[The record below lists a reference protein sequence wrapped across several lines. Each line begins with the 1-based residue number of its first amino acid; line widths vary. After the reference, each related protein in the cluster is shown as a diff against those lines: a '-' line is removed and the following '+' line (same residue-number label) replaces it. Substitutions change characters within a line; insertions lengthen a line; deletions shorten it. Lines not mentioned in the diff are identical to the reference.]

1 MRKGQI
7 MGVND
12 TDQRVM
18 YYLSI
23 WVEYMRRP
31 DSSLSY
37 PRASCGMS
45 SGGAHSFDDLAGQA
59 DNYAAR
65 TMEAIIDDL
74 PIPQKLAVHH
84 FNLGAVWRPNRFNLQ
99 DEYGNAIAGIGRAI
113 VRKGLV

>member
-1 MRKGQI
+1 

-31 DSSLSY
+31 ESSLSY

-65 TMEAIIDDL
+65 TMETIIDDL

-84 FNLGAVWRPNRFNLQ
+84 FNLGAVWRPSRFNLL
-99 DEYGNAIAGIGRAI
+99 DEYRNAILGIGRAI